1 MKRRC
6 VAAVILA
13 VAGLAGGAQP
23 LPVSENPDFQQVLRL
38 ALGPAPVADLEAQVS
53 AVLEA
58 KPDLLKARD
67 SWGPLLLHA
76 VDALSLG
83 GDTAKRA
90 RRLAELLLSKGADP
104 NGVDA
109 NDEPLLVHYAMLVRL
124 TPMQFLLAHGARA
137 DVRGREEGRTALHW
151 AALLEEHEPDG
162 SFDAEMTRR
171 ATGAA
176 RALLAAGAP
185 IDATDRGGATPL
197 CVAAVL
203 GNLNMVKLLVEAGAD
218 VNARDLDG
226 TTVLG
231 RVLTHDGKAG
241 SQGPAPPAVMQVA
254 DYLRQHGA
262 RDERLPR

>member
-1 MKRRC
+1 MTRRSL
-6 VAAVILA
+6 AAMVLA
-13 VAGLAGGAQP
+13 VAGLANGAQP
-23 LPVSENPDFQQVLRL
+23 LPTSENPDFQQVLSL
-38 ALGPAPVADLEAQVS
+38 ALGPAPATDLEAQVG

-58 KPDLLKARD
+58 KPDLLKVRD

-90 RRLAELLLSKGADP
+90 RRLAELLLSRGADP

-109 NDEPLLVHYAMLVRL
+109 NGEPLLIHYAMLVRL

-137 DVRGREEGRTALHW
+137 DVQGREEGRSALHW
-151 AALLEEHEPDG
+151 AALIEEQEPDG

-185 IDATDRGGATPL
+185 VDATDRRGATPL
-197 CVAAVL
+197 CAAAVL
-203 GNLNMVKLLVEAGAD
+203 GNLNMVKLLVGAGAN

-231 RVLTHDGKAG
+231 RVLAQHEKAG
-241 SQGPAPPAVMQVA
+241 APGLDPPAVTQVVN
-254 DYLRQHGA
+254 YLRQHGA
-262 RDERLPR
+262 RDERLLR